1 MIHDGLRLALRRR
14 HKMVVALCASA
25 ALALSVLSIDSA
37 SAATRPGL
45 VLSLS
50 PDRSGAVRLNGSTV
64 EGKIYVFVKNSEN
77 IGKVDFYLDSRRRT
91 KPPVQTD
98 TSAPFD
104 FAGTAAD
111 GTARPYETTKLADG
125 SHTIRA
131 VLTWSDGTRSSR
143 RWDFTVA
150 NGGAAPTTATTA
162 SPTAPTTTT
171 PPATT
176 TAAPTTATTA
186 SPTAPTTTT
195 PPATTTAAPTTATTA
210 SSTTTATAAS
220 STSTTAPAT
229 PTVSATPSVSA
240 PTSSPITSTITD
252 AFETGNFKGWNLCQ
266 WNAGGSIRNDNCET
280 YSGTGE
286 YAATVVNESA
296 AHPKS
301 ARFEL
306 RNGDIPFGS
315 TERAEIARPDDGSGY
330 VVEGDERWISFD
342 LKFDSRWP
350 VPDARSSWTI
360 FFQWHGSGSTS
371 SPPLALDID
380 TDDVIYLVN
389 NDSSGYQRTPV
400 QSVVRNQWQRWVI
413 HAKFSDD
420 DAVGFA
426 EVTIDGAPVLPRTS
440 MATMIPGEPSNYLK
454 IGIYRDPV
462 NTATA
467 ILHYDNFSIRK

>member
-25 ALALSVLSIDSA
+25 ALALSGLSIDSA

-64 EGKIYVFVKNSEN
+64 EGKIYVFVKNSQN
-77 IGKVDFYLDSRRRT
+77 IGKVDFYLDGRRRT

-150 NGGAAPTTATTA
+150 NSGAAPTTATTA

-195 PPATTTAAPTTATTA
+195 PPATTTAAPTSATTASPTAPTPLAPTTTPPATTTAAPTSATTA

-220 STSTTAPAT
+220 STSTTALAT
-229 PTVSATPSVSA
+229 PTVSATPSLST

-296 AHPKS
+296 EHPKS

-315 TERAEIARPDDGSGY
+315 TERAEIARPDVGRGT

-350 VPDARSSWTI
+350 VPDARSDWTI

-380 TDDVIYLVN
+380 TDDVIYLAN
-389 NDSSGYQRTPV
+389 NDSSGYQRTRS
-400 QSVVRNQWQRWVI
+400 SVSCSESV
-413 HAKFSDD
+413 A
-420 DAVGFA
+420 AVG
-426 EVTIDGAPVLPRTS
+426 DPCQVL
-440 MATMIPGEPSNYLK
+440 
-454 IGIYRDPV
+454 
-462 NTATA
+462 
-467 ILHYDNFSIRK
+467 

>member
-1 MIHDGLRLALRRR
+1 MIHVGPRLALRRLL
-14 HKMVVALCASA
+14 KMVVILGASV
-25 ALALSVLSIDSA
+25 ALALSGLSIESA
-37 SAATRPGL
+37 SASTRSRL
-45 VLSLS
+45 ALSAS
-50 PDRSGAVRLNGSTV
+50 PDRSSAVRLDGSTAK
-64 EGKIYVFVKNSEN
+64 GKIYVFVKNSESLD
-77 IGKVDFYLDSRRRT
+77 KVDFYLDGRSRT

-98 TSAPFD
+98 TNPPFD

-111 GTARPYETTKLADG
+111 GTALPYDTTKLADG

-131 VLTWSDGTRSSR
+131 VLTWSNGTRSSR
-143 RWDFTVA
+143 RGTSRSLTAAQQRAHRLADG
-150 NGGAAPTTATTA
+150 NMPLRQHHHAPTATNTA
-162 SPTAPTTTT
+162 SPTAPYYHSASHHHFG
-171 PPATT
+171 PDNGDHRNVNDNSDRERLRRQRQRPRPRVRLPRPA
-176 TAAPTTATTA
+176 
-186 SPTAPTTTT
+186 S
-195 PPATTTAAPTTATTA
+195 
-210 SSTTTATAAS
+210 
-220 STSTTAPAT
+220 T
-229 PTVSATPSVSA
+229 PTPSPNTP
-240 PTSSPITSTITD
+240 TITD
-252 AFETGNFKGWNLCQ
+252 AFETGDFKRWNLCQ

-426 EVTIDGAPVLPRTS
+426 EVTIDVFLYCLARAWPR
-440 MATMIPGEPSNYLK
+440 
-454 IGIYRDPV
+454 
-462 NTATA
+462 
-467 ILHYDNFSIRK
+467 